1 MKVQHLDSSGLDID
15 WEYPKD
21 DAEAQNFVH
30 LLKETRTVGVISD
43 ITVPR
48 LTATRL

>member
-1 MKVQHLDSSGLDID
+1 MDID

-30 LLKETRTVGVISD
+30 LLKETRTVFVISD
-43 ITVPR
+43 VIVPR

>member
-1 MKVQHLDSSGLDID
+1 MDID

-30 LLKETRTVGVISD
+30 LLKETRTVCVISD
-43 ITVPR
+43 VIVPR

>member
-1 MKVQHLDSSGLDID
+1 MRVSYLESSGLDID
-15 WEYPKD
+15 WEYPRD

-30 LLKETRTVGVISD
+30 LLKETRTVRVTQET
-43 ITVPR
+43 TVPR